1 MEMEDLIQK
10 IKEIY
15 KSACK
20 ERCET
25 CRYRM
30 FAKRISELKMSP
42 EVINEL
48 TQEMIEQN
56 EYEKNRWTKIF
67 KPVMAYVGAPVF
79 ATYMTNWIHDN
90 FKCVSDFW
98 LGLLITALVF
108 IVVYILLGGG
118 IAAIIVCIDTIKNK
132 NKQIIRLLQ
141 KYSRELRFQ
150 NLLNHKEQDS
160 LYFSIIK

>member
-108 IVVYILLGGG
+108 IGVYILLGGG

-132 NKQIIRLLQ
+132 NKQIIRFLQ

-150 NLLNHKEQDS
+150 NLLNHKE
-160 LYFSIIK
+160 